1 MGDDHD
7 DGRAFPCSPETT
19 PRRGRPRPPPP
30 PPPRPTFAAASA
42 RRGCHSS
49 QTVPIEAA
57 AATAVAQREES
68 IPSRPPGRD
77 LFLRRDTQ
85 LRMQPGRARSVYPA
99 LARRRRSA
107 MVRWHYLLPLA
118 ILLCLPIPSETYTF
132 LGGVPEAARELEA
145 HGRFNQLVTQMQVD
159 IAARDAAGFVEVD
172 HGAGAGSGILRWAVG
187 SVFAVFWV
195 ALIIGLVGGE
205 KDPVPAVRA
214 VTRSPHDITH
224 LGLYLAGALR
234 T

>member
-1 MGDDHD
+1 
-7 DGRAFPCSPETT
+7 
-19 PRRGRPRPPPP
+19 
-30 PPPRPTFAAASA
+30 
-42 RRGCHSS
+42 
-49 QTVPIEAA
+49 
-57 AATAVAQREES
+57 
-68 IPSRPPGRD
+68 
-77 LFLRRDTQ
+77 
-85 LRMQPGRARSVYPA
+85 
-99 LARRRRSA
+99 
-107 MVRWHYLLPLA
+107 
-118 ILLCLPIPSETYTF
+118 
-132 LGGVPEAARELEA
+132 
-145 HGRFNQLVTQMQVD
+145 MQVD

-224 LGLYLAGALR
+224 RGLYLAGALR